1 MLRKVLLCSAVFGA
15 VFAVMP
21 SAHAAEPICVYVT
34 VTAPVPKYE
43 EECVP
48 YIHDSDCTATGLNS
62 SPYLAFR
69 VEYCGPA
76 AMPPD
81 SP

>member
-34 VTAPVPKYE
+34 VTAPVQKYE

-48 YIHDSDCTATGLNS
+48 YIHDSDCTEHGTNLL
-62 SPYLAFR
+62 PFLWYH

-81 SP
+81 TP